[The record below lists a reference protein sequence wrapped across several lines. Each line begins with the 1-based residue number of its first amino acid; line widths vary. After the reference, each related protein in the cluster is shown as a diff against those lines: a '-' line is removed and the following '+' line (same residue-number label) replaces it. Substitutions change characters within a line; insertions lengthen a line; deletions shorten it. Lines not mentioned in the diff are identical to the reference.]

1 MENYQ
6 FFALV
11 LVLVITIVLL
21 LRVMRNNKIYI
32 VLVKNQEKKMV
43 IKTWKQAGWTKT
55 STNLG
60 TKEDLKALYE
70 QYPKIIRR
78 APIVAVY
85 EWARKGNFTFLCSN
99 GKFDTA
105 FLSEEVNKSKFC
117 YLMLVE

>member
-43 IKTWKQAGWTKT
+43 IKTKEKKNALKRGWR
-55 STNLG
+55 
-60 TKEDLKALYE
+60 
-70 QYPKIIRR
+70 IIRTFGGQQLL
-78 APIVAVY
+78 
-85 EWARKGNFTFLCSN
+85 RKRNWQFFWDPEQRKASYWH
-99 GKFDTA
+99 K
-105 FLSEEVNKSKFC
+105 VQIKI
-117 YLMLVE
+117 